1 MLGRVIKS
9 SLSVQNKLRPFAK
22 KLGEV
27 VTKKNYVVLFCVVYQ
42 NIPQLDLDRSAQSKQ
57 ILFLLAKGILL
68 PQ

>member
-1 MLGRVIKS
+1 MQSHKIQSKRAK
-9 SLSVQNKLRPFAK
+9 QRPFGK

-27 VTKKNYVVLFCVVYQ
+27 VTKKKYVVLFCVVYQ

-57 ILFLLAKGILL
+57 TLFLLAKGILS

>member
-1 MLGRVIKS
+1 MQSHEIQSKRAK
-9 SLSVQNKLRPFAK
+9 QRPFAK

-27 VTKKNYVVLFCVVYQ
+27 VIKKNCVVLFCVVYQ

-57 ILFLLAKGILL
+57 TPFLLSKGILL